1 MMGTLFVNRLKRLKK
16 TLLTNVINPSV
27 LEKLKIAK
35 ELLEIKFHDQ
45 KTLLKTK
52 DVGFAATSEFQKQ
65 LQKDTVTIEHVCTFK
80 RKAINS
86 VVSTVKKIR
95 AKCSLLFDV
104 VKTCTKFVPEKIQQD
119 KAKYL
124 KQKTKLLL

>member
-1 MMGTLFVNRLKRLKK
+1 MMGTLFVNGLKRLKK

-35 ELLEIKFHDQ
+35 ELLEIKLDDQ

-65 LQKDTVTIEHVCTFK
+65 LQKD
-80 RKAINS
+80 
-86 VVSTVKKIR
+86 
-95 AKCSLLFDV
+95 L
-104 VKTCTKFVPEKIQQD
+104 
-119 KAKYL
+119 
-124 KQKTKLLL
+124 